1 MLELTDIMDV
11 AKAHWILSLIT
22 LLFTLIFLHYIVSF
36 GQIRSL
42 GLPGPT
48 PFPVFGDLRLLLDR
62 GEIHITVDRYLKQYG
77 KVFGFYLMKDPT
89 IVVSDPEMVKEI
101 TVKEFNNFHDFTVS
115 LRILHIFV
123 NQVPGG
129 AKNCT

>member
-1 MLELTDIMDV
+1 MLELTDVMDA

-22 LLFTLIFLHYIVSF
+22 LLFTLIFLHYIISF

-48 PFPVFGDLRLLLDR
+48 PFPVFGDLRVLLDR

-77 KVFGFYLMKDPT
+77 KVFGFYLIKDPT
-89 IVVSDPEMVKEI
+89 IVVSDPEMLKEI
-101 TVKEFNNFHDFTVS
+101 TVKGFNNFHAFTVS
-115 LRILHIFV
+115 LRIFTYFLESST
-123 NQVPGG
+123 G
-129 AKNCT
+129 